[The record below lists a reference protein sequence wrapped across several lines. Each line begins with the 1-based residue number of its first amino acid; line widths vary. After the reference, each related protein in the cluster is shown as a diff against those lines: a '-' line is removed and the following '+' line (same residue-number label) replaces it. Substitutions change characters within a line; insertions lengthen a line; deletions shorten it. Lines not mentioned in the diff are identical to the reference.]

1 MFVLSGP
8 YSRKRAQK
16 RRAAFLTGKTALRHY
31 NIEFLHP
38 HLRFLLLF
46 RGSRSRSEVVAT
58 FLAVLEL
65 CKARVLHL
73 AGSETDCIVRQER
86 DDVPEN
92 LTF

>member
-1 MFVLSGP
+1 M
-8 YSRKRAQK
+8 
-16 RRAAFLTGKTALRHY
+16 
-31 NIEFLHP
+31 
-38 HLRFLLLF
+38 
-46 RGSRSRSEVVAT
+46 VAT

-73 AGSETDCIVRQER
+73 AGSETDCIVRQEC

>member
-1 MFVLSGP
+1 MMARRVVSVNSRIVVVMKLLYRKKRTSFLS
-8 YSRKRAQK
+8 
-16 RRAAFLTGKTALRHY
+16 
-31 NIEFLHP
+31 
-38 HLRFLLLF
+38 LF
-46 RGSRSRSEVVAT
+46 ESSSDRSEVVAT

>member
-1 MFVLSGP
+1 MMARRVVSVNSRIVVVMKLLYRKKRTSFLS
-8 YSRKRAQK
+8 
-16 RRAAFLTGKTALRHY
+16 
-31 NIEFLHP
+31 
-38 HLRFLLLF
+38 LF
-46 RGSRSRSEVVAT
+46 ESSSDRSEVVAT

-73 AGSETDCIVRQER
+73 AGSETDCIVRQEC